1 MHNRLE
7 DHAQEWVQYKASI
20 ATDGKTIAEYRAERD
35 AYVRGINSC
44 DAVVGSVVLTDV
56 SVPQGVIPVRIYTPS
71 VKSSG
76 PLPVILYL
84 HGGGWTVGGGDAL
97 EGTYRS
103 YCAATNCIVVVP
115 DYRLA
120 PENKFPAA
128 VEDCWEVARWLASE
142 AHTIGGDPSLIA
154 VAGESAGGNL
164 AAVLSAMARDDA
176 DVNFILQIL
185 VYPTLDLAG
194 DTDSFVNA
202 KDAIT
207 RDKLKWYMG
216 CYINGPD
223 DVANPLASPV
233 RGDSF
238 HGLPKTILI
247 TGSDEPALD
256 EIKQYA
262 DKLRGED
269 VEVEY
274 HCFEGW
280 PHGFAFWPETD
291 AYKAMMSAVTNA
303 MKSAIL
309 QENKE

>member
-1 MHNRLE
+1 MRSELD
-7 DHAQEWVQYKASI
+7 DHAQEWELYKASI
-20 ATDGKTIAEYRAERD
+20 VTDGKSIAEYRAERD
-35 AYVRGINSC
+35 AYVRGINTTNSIIE
-44 DAVVGSVVLTDV
+44 SVVLKDV
-56 SVPQGVIPVRIYTPS
+56 TTPQGVIPVRLYVPRVTSPD
-71 VKSSG
+71 

-128 VEDCWEVARWLASE
+128 IEDCWEIAKWLAGE
-142 AHTIGGDPSLIA
+142 AQAIGGDPSLIA

-164 AAVLSAMARDDA
+164 AAAVSAIAKGSA
-176 DVNFILQIL
+176 EVNFILQIL

-202 KDAIT
+202 KDVVT
-207 RDKLKWYMG
+207 RDKIKWYMS

-223 DVANPLASPV
+223 DATNPLASPV
-233 RGDSF
+233 RDSDF
-238 HGLPKTILI
+238 HGLPKTLLI
-247 TGSDEPALD
+247 TGSDEPSLD
-256 EIKQYA
+256 EIEQYA
-262 DKLRGED
+262 DKLRAAD

-274 HCFEGW
+274 HCYEGW
-280 PHGFAFWPETD
+280 THGFAFWPETD
-291 AYKAMMSAVTNA
+291 AYKSMMDAVTASMASAVREY
-303 MKSAIL
+303 K
-309 QENKE
+309 QK